1 MLRLGSS
8 VVLPQG
14 PSSEL
19 RPLPRVTTARRRCTW
34 RLRRTATGRAE
45 SRCGMG
51 TGAFGPIP
59 PSEFANNSASLSVQR
74 GRVGGFF
81 LVASIGGP
89 SEACLSG
96 RSNSKVVGGMRPAAF
111 LVPHTWMNT
120 LDDSKASVR
129 AFWCLSA
136 QSGHPDV
143 LNQCPLLT
151 QSGHFF
157 TPP

>member
-1 MLRLGSS
+1 
-8 VVLPQG
+8 
-14 PSSEL
+14 
-19 RPLPRVTTARRRCTW
+19 
-34 RLRRTATGRAE
+34 
-45 SRCGMG
+45 MG

-120 LDDSKASVR
+120 LDDSKTSVR

-143 LNQCPLLT
+143 LNQCPLSEVKRTLT
-151 QSGHFF
+151 RDTIGIGFLSGYAPRADTYQQISIPRNVTDVIFELAARW
-157 TPP
+157 